1 VRDVWV
7 IDVRR
12 IPELRPGYCYGK
24 RVMYIDKQI
33 VRDVWDD
40 LYDRNMKLWK
50 VLSFELG
57 MRFSSS
63 ARGEVV
69 AKYASQM
76 WDLQNEHATFAWS
89 AGADGRDRVI
99 DNEVPGQY
107 EDIPK
112 YSSPGG
118 LMAIMR

>member
-1 VRDVWV
+1 
-7 IDVRR
+7 
-12 IPELRPGYCYGK
+12 
-24 RVMYIDKQI
+24 MYIDKQI